1 MTFGTKRSAQRASKT
16 SKPLEPTPT
25 PRWTR
30 PFGEA
35 LKNKFTSQ
43 TGRFSKS
50 VCILLTHGEVAF
62 KASPQ
67 AAGKHS
73 TLQKKFLV
81 HPIRSWNQRE
91 KTQPHTKLEKPPAFL
106 ISKLFKVIAA
116 KNLKMWVRRV
126 NHSKKNTKKE
136 LKQNTH
142 QQNLIWEDTRS
153 QCSCK
158 DGVMACGSKSAQ
170 AVFEVACWFKPGDQ
184 PVQHSQVRQPMWDI
198 V

>member
-1 MTFGTKRSAQRASKT
+1 MDSTFWRSPQKQVHKSDWSFFQISLHTAHSWRSRIQ
-16 SKPLEPTPT
+16 
-25 PRWTR
+25 
-30 PFGEA
+30 
-35 LKNKFTSQ
+35 
-43 TGRFSKS
+43 SKS
-50 VCILLTHGEVAF
+50 SSCREAFDSSKEV
-62 KASPQ
+62 SCP
-67 AAGKHS
+67 S
-73 TLQKKFLV
+73 
-81 HPIRSWNQRE
+81 NQIME
-91 KTQPHTKLEKPPAFL
+91 SKGKTQPHTKLEKPPAFL